1 MGVTVAVVIN
11 ASAAGVGWTGA
22 DQRAGAA
29 ALCIDIQGCRLCIL
43 AVQGNAIVQR
53 HRHSVAEDQVDGAVD
68 LKRSIRCNA
77 LLGGEPCLVAR
88 ECALEAVRCQHR
100 AARVCLLG
108 TVRAHVGELVCG
120 ALLDGGIAHHAVVV
134 FAVCGL
140 LAVIILITVAAGQ
153 QGRRWAVG
161 VPDAA
166 SVRYIGGIAAAGK
179 PHRAARDLQSVGA
192 FAMDRAAADGQRTAA
207 PLTANVYAPISDE
220 RSAQN
225 IRRAAAVQ
233 KYRAVLV
240 RNRGRAGK
248 AAFIVRCDLDRNAAL
263 HRQCAIGAYMDR
275 LTAVGLHDLTVVAAV
290 LNGQAAAVFDVKYSV
305 QRDKAALPTG
315 RLDRAAVQVQSNI
328 AAFQTDAVAM
338 TVSVLGDRHILQQLH
353 RGARRLLRGGKR
365 RHNVGVLRGGAVA
378 DGDLRHVLRRP
389 LRQRRRGQQRQAQGQ
404 RHETTQDT
412 LLHRVPPSFSSPS
425 ELISHGQRASVRG
438 RLRTVFQF

>member
-1 MGVTVAVVIN
+1 
-11 ASAAGVGWTGA
+11 
-22 DQRAGAA
+22 
-29 ALCIDIQGCRLCIL
+29 
-43 AVQGNAIVQR
+43 
-53 HRHSVAEDQVDGAVD
+53 
-68 LKRSIRCNA
+68 
-77 LLGGEPCLVAR
+77 
-88 ECALEAVRCQHR
+88 
-100 AARVCLLG
+100 
-108 TVRAHVGELVCG
+108 
-120 ALLDGGIAHHAVVV
+120 
-134 FAVCGL
+134 
-140 LAVIILITVAAGQ
+140 
-153 QGRRWAVG
+153 
-161 VPDAA
+161 
-166 SVRYIGGIAAAGK
+166 
-179 PHRAARDLQSVGA
+179 
-192 FAMDRAAADGQRTAA
+192 MDRAAADGQRTAA

-220 RSAQN
+220 RSALN
-225 IRRAAAVQ
+225 IRHAVAAH
-233 KYRAVLV
+233 KYRAVLSS
-240 RNRGRAGK
+240 RAILLGNS
-248 AAFIVRCDLDRNAAL
+248 RHDLDGSAL
-263 HRQCAIGAYMDR
+263 YCQISRAYPNC
-275 LTAVGLHDLTVVAAV
+275 LTGVGLHDLTVVAAV